1 MDKLRE
7 NLLEFKLELTLKSLV
22 LKEYALSDGA
32 KLSIGRHSEND
43 VVIKDMSVS
52 RHHATVEVRGQKLL
66 VFDAGSKNGTIVN
79 GTKEKSA
86 ELYHGDVVKIGKNC
100 SIKVSV
106 PPPKKKESTITGEHD
121 QVTRSLSEYLFIGHL
136 VVIVAL
142 MGP

>member
-1 MDKLRE
+1 M
-7 NLLEFKLELTLKSLV
+7 FKLELMLQKLV

-43 VVIKDMSVS
+43 IVLKDMSVS
-52 RHHATVEVRGQKLL
+52 RHHATIEVRGQKLL

-79 GTKEKSA
+79 GIKAKSA

-100 SIKVSV
+100 SIKVWV

-121 QVTRSLSEYLFIGHL
+121 RKVGTLKASNS
-136 VVIVAL
+136 
-142 MGP
+142 